1 MSKVISIGNI
11 SMGGTGKT
19 PVTIMLAKHFISQ
32 GKKICILSRGYKGN
46 IGYDTNVISDGENIL
61 VGPDKAAD
69 EPYMMAVN
77 CPEAVVITGKE
88 RFRSYEYAEK
98 KFKPDIYL
106 LDDGF
111 QHRRM
116 KRDIDIVLLDH
127 KRPASTGWM
136 FPFGYLREPASALKK
151 RADIVI
157 FTRAENTTIPEKKV
171 AKYIEGKPIFFQQ
184 YRSRWSL

>member
-98 KFKPDIYL
+98 KI
-106 LDDGF
+106 
-111 QHRRM
+111 
-116 KRDIDIVLLDH
+116 
-127 KRPASTGWM
+127 
-136 FPFGYLREPASALKK
+136 
-151 RADIVI
+151 
-157 FTRAENTTIPEKKV
+157 
-171 AKYIEGKPIFFQQ
+171 
-184 YRSRWSL
+184 